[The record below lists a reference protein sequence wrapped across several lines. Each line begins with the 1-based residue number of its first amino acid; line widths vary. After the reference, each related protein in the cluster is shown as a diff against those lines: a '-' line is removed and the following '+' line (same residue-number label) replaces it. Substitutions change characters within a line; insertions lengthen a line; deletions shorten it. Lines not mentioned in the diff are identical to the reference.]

1 MRVVEYS
8 GVAVKKQRKINGS
21 DLLLTFYDQ
30 TQKIVSIKEWEQNAS
45 NKYYDS
51 SVRRRD
57 VVRAKMAIH

>member
-8 GVAVKKQRKINGS
+8 GVAVKKQRKINGR

-30 TQKIVSIKEWEQNAS
+30 TQKIVSIKDWEQNAA
-45 NKYYDS
+45 NKYYDA

-57 VVRAKMAIH
+57 VVRAPAAIH